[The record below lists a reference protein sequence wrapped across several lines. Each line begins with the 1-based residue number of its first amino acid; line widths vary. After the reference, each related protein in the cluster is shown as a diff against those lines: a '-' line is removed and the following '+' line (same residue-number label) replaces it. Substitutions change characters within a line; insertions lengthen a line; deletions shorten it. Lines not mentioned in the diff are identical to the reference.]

1 MRAFRGER
9 QAEQARAAPHDLL
22 ELRHAVE
29 FEPDGNAEALAERRG
44 EKPGARRGA
53 DQREAG
59 KIDAHRARRRSL
71 ADDEIELEVLHRRI
85 ENFLD
90 RRIEPVD
97 LVDEQHIAVFEIGEQ
112 RGEVAGLGDH
122 RAGRRAEIDAEL
134 ARNDLGERGLAEAR
148 GSGEQHMVER
158 LAPAARRLDEHL
170 EIGADLRLADELA
183 KRLRPERSLRLVLVA
198 PRRGQHPLAHWASS
212 LSPRRISSS
221 VRASRPALP
230 TASDTAAA
238 AWAWP

>member
-1 MRAFRGER
+1 MGAFRGER

-44 EKPGARRGA
+44 EEAGAGRGA

-59 KIDAHRARRRSL
+59 KVDADRARRRSL
-71 ADDEIELEVLHRRI
+71 ADDEVELKVLHRRI
-85 ENFLD
+85 EDFLD

-97 LVDEQHIAVFEIGEQ
+97 LVDEQHVAVFEIGEECC
-112 RGEVAGLGDH
+112 EVASLGDH
-122 RAGRRAEIDAEL
+122 RAGRCAEIHAEL

-158 LAPAARRLDEHL
+158 LAPSARRLDEHF
-170 EIGADLRLADELA
+170 E
-183 KRLRPERSLRLVLVA
+183 V
-198 PRRGQHPLAHWASS
+198 
-212 LSPRRISSS
+212 
-221 VRASRPALP
+221 
-230 TASDTAAA
+230 
-238 AWAWP
+238 